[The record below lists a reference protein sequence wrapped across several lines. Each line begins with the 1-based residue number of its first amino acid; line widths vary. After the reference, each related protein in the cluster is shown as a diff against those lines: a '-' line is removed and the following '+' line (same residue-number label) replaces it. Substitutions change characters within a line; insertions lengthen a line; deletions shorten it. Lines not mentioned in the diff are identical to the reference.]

1 MSIKNPEVIKM
12 HSTNEHSFKT
22 SVILHDRSVNLN
34 NISPLIKH
42 FCKILGKVSRYTDFD
57 DVGRNHTKAYQFAC
71 SHDLFGFKD
80 AQALM
85 DMIKP
90 IIEMDGDIQN
100 QRRWRKVE
108 LNDVVKK
115 DLVGSVE
122 TAYERY
128 KKIASRKWIISFGH
142 THAHDKAYTRL
153 IKNVSPSKFEFECGG
168 FYDKIVYMTGLW
180 SVVKKHGIQKV
191 DNKVIVYAKL
201 ISENEHGLK
210 VFKAKWIRPTNNH
223 PKFVNESGY
232 IFSYEEHNITAAKN
246 VKAEQRIGT
255 VAQRSM
261 TEQFG
266 KTAMTRVN
274 DLAGKPVPYYLY
286 ETIMDYI
293 IKEMNVGHGNSTLDV
308 ISHFR
313 FTVFMTSVMNQIK
326 VTKEASDAVAAAAE
340 AVVAADIKVEVD
352 KAVKESIEAAGLT
365 DLIDKINASKD
376 KAA

>member
-1 MSIKNPEVIKM
+1 MSIKNPKICAMKEP
-12 HSTNEHSFKT
+12 NEHSLK
-22 SVILHDRSVNLN
+22 SAVIQYDRSVHLE
-34 NISPLIKH
+34 NISPLIKQ
-42 FCKILGKVSRYTDFD
+42 FYKKLGNVSHYVDFN
-57 DVGRNHTKAYQFAC
+57 DVEKDHPKAYQFAC
-71 SHDLFGFKD
+71 SHDLFGFRDKD
-80 AQALM
+80 ALM
-85 DMIKP
+85 AMVKP
-90 IIEMDGDIQN
+90 IIRMDGNIES
-100 QRRWRKVE
+100 QRRWRQAE
-108 LNDVVKK
+108 LNVVVKK

-128 KKIASRKWIISFGH
+128 KKIVSRKWTMNFGH
-142 THAHDKAYTRL
+142 TNEHYNVYKRL
-153 IKNVSPSKFEFECGG
+153 TQNVLPSQFEFECGG

-180 SVVKKHGIQKV
+180 SIVNQHSIKKV
-191 DNKVIVYAKL
+191 DSKVIVYAKL
-201 ISENEHGLK
+201 ISEDEHGLK
-210 VFKAKWIRPTNNH
+210 VFKAKWIRPIN
-223 PKFVNESGY
+223 
-232 IFSYEEHNITAAKN
+232 KN

-266 KTAMTRVN
+266 KTAMTRIN

-286 ETIMDYI
+286 ETIMEYI
-293 IKEMNVGHGNSTLDV
+293 WNESLAGSTTLDV

-326 VTKEASDAVAAAAE
+326 VTKEVSEAEVAAAE
-340 AVVAADIKVEVD
+340 AEVAAEIEVEVD